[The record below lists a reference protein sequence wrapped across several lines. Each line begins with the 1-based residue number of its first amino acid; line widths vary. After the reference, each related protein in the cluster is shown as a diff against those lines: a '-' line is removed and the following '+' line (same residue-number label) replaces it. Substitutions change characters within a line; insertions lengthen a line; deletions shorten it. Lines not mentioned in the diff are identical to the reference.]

1 MTLIVRDV
9 GGKNKRRVNVPWEG
23 LATTAQWVE
32 QAGKGGKR
40 KVGRLALVVPSAPP
54 LSRHMKSYLKQVN
67 GSGGALGVN
76 CVRRPTF
83 RLPPFPACS
92 TH

>member
-1 MTLIVRDV
+1 M
-9 GGKNKRRVNVPWEG
+9 PWEG

-40 KVGRLALVVPSAPP
+40 KVGRLALVVPGAPP

-76 CVRRPTF
+76 CVRRPIF

>member
-1 MTLIVRDV
+1 MC
-9 GGKNKRRVNVPWEG
+9 P
-23 LATTAQWVE
+23 
-32 QAGKGGKR
+32 GKGGKDCSVGR
-40 KVGRLALVVPSAPP
+40 TSWEGWQADVGRLALVVPSAPP

-76 CVRRPTF
+76 CVRRPIF

>member
-1 MTLIVRDV
+1 MVWLNVGQGGNMTLIVRDV

-32 QAGKGGKR
+32 QAGKGGKD
-40 KVGRLALVVPSAPP
+40 
-54 LSRHMKSYLKQVN
+54 
-67 GSGGALGVN
+67 
-76 CVRRPTF
+76 
-83 RLPPFPACS
+83 FPACS